1 MREGIEKL
9 LFDKF
14 CELLHQHEK
23 PIYALHHL
31 DWLVFVEHKDEF
43 FALSEE
49 EQMEVRMYIEAIVK
63 VHGR

>member
-9 LFDKF
+9 LYDKF
-14 CELLHQHEK
+14 VELLYKHKKPVYAVHE
-23 PIYALHHL
+23 L
-31 DWLVFVEHKDEF
+31 DWLVFVKHKDEF

-49 EQMEVRMYIEAIVK
+49 EQMQVRMYIEAIVK